1 MEAFGA
7 ATRLGQRNHR
17 SERLRLRS
25 ELSDLGKALPADD
38 RSIKGQSASNGGS

>member
-25 ELSDLGKALPADD
+25 KLSDLGKALPADD
-38 RSIKGQSASNGGS
+38 RSIGGHARCEG